1 MDNLRNRF
9 IRLSVL
15 FLGGTFLVLL
25 PLSRAAAAG
34 LSVGGAANV
43 IVQLGRIRALRLAGD
58 SVNGVKWSLY
68 VWGFIRWA
76 VYAAVFYIGY
86 KLGGGRAAGVVG
98 AAAGLVIPLAVIVYT
113 GAAEV
118 EAEKTAD

>member
-1 MDNLRNRF
+1 M
-9 IRLSVL
+9 
-15 FLGGTFLVLL
+15 
-25 PLSRAAAAG
+25 SRAAAAG